1 MKDIDFKEKL
11 KDVSFSWYGDDP
23 TNAINELKQ
32 EMAWQYTNFVAK
44 ATQMKSLNN
53 VGYHV
58 IENGSKTI
66 HQYWLVDGA

>member
-32 EMAWQYTNFVAK
+32 EMAWQYTNFVA
-44 ATQMKSLNN
+44 
-53 VGYHV
+53 
-58 IENGSKTI
+58 
-66 HQYWLVDGA
+66 